1 MPPHAEKSLLIR
13 FAMGVLIVGTV
24 AAFMALRYAT
34 PDQTMALA
42 GAMLTVSVLLLIFF
56 HRIYQSRLTELHE
69 LSTRLAERTQ
79 TLEQRTG
86 ELKRA
91 QAVGNI
97 GSWVSDIP
105 ADQIRLSLQGCHI
118 LGLEPCR
125 PLSYQDYM
133 DLVFPD
139 DRPALAEAWQ
149 LALHGGDFD
158 QEHRLWVNGE
168 VHWVRQRAELEFDK
182 KRRPTS
188 AVGTLQDV
196 TDLKKA
202 QLALA
207 GSEERYRTMIEWS
220 PDAILVHRVG
230 KILYANP
237 AAVRLF
243 GAPYAQ
249 FLMDKAT
256 SELIHP
262 DSLAEQTARMGNII
276 RHETIAPMVEAKFL
290 RLDGCVMDVEVQG
303 TAIDFDNGLAI
314 HVVIRDI
321 TQRKKMER
329 QVRQL
334 AFYDAL
340 TQLPNR
346 RLLSDRLN
354 RAMASSRRSG
364 NFGAL
369 MFLDLDNFKPL
380 NDRYGHSVGDLLLVE
395 VARRLK
401 TCVREMDTVARFGG
415 DEFVVVVE
423 ELAPDRGTSERLA
436 QNLAEKIRK
445 SLSALYSVAK
455 ADANGLVQDI
465 SHRCSASIGV
475 AMITAAETSPDD
487 LVKWAD
493 AAMYLAKNNGRN
505 QIQFFD
511 PQKLL
516 TGEFSESAS
525 GYL

>member
-1 MPPHAEKSLLIR
+1 MPNAEKSLLIR
-13 FAMGVLIVGTV
+13 LAMGILIVGTA

-42 GAMLTVSVLLLIFF
+42 GAMLAVAVLLVVFF
-56 HRIYQSRLTELHE
+56 HRLYQSQLTELRE

-79 TLEQRTG
+79 ALEQRTG

-91 QAVGNI
+91 QAVGKI

-118 LGLEPCR
+118 LGLDPCR
-125 PLSYQDYM
+125 PLSYHDYM
-133 DLVFPD
+133 DLVWPQ
-139 DRPALAEAWQ
+139 DRHALAEAWQ
-149 LALHGGDFD
+149 LALNGRDFD
-158 QEHRLWVNGE
+158 QEHRVVLNGE
-168 VHWVRQRAELEFDK
+168 VRWVRQRAELEFDK
-182 KRRPTS
+182 KRRPTN

-207 GSEERYRTMIEWS
+207 SSEERYRTMIEWS
-220 PDAILVHRVG
+220 PDAILVHRAG
-230 KILYANP
+230 QILYANP

-249 FLMDKAT
+249 FLLDKT
-256 SELIHP
+256 TTDLIHP
-262 DSLAEQTARMGNII
+262 DSRAEQAARMASII

-290 RLDGCVMDVEVQG
+290 RLDGSVMDVEVQG
-303 TAIDFDNGLAI
+303 TAIDFDNELAI
-314 HVVIRDI
+314 QVVIRDI

-354 RAMASSRRSG
+354 HAIASSRRSG
-364 NFGAL
+364 NFGAV

-380 NDRYGHSVGDLLLVE
+380 NDRFGHAVGDLLLME
-395 VARRLK
+395 AARRLK
-401 TCVREMDTVARFGG
+401 TCMREMDTVARFGG

-423 ELAPDRGTSERLA
+423 ELTPDRGTSERLA

-445 SLSALYSVAK
+445 SLSELYTIDK
-455 ADANGLVQDI
+455 IGADGLAQTI
-465 SHRCSASIGV
+465 SHRCTTSIGV
-475 AMITAAETSPDD
+475 AMISRTDASPDD
-487 LVKWAD
+487 IVKWAD
-493 AAMYLAKNNGRN
+493 SAMYRAKNNGRN
-505 QIQFFD
+505 RIQFFD
-511 PQKLL
+511 SQK
-516 TGEFSESAS
+516 TPIGEFSESAS
-525 GYL
+525 AYL

>member
-1 MPPHAEKSLLIR
+1 MPDAEKSLLIR
-13 FAMGVLIVGTV
+13 LAMGVPVVGAA
-24 AAFMALRYAT
+24 AAFVALRYAT

-42 GAMLTVSVLLLIFF
+42 GAMLAASVLLVVFF

-79 TLEQRTG
+79 ALEQRSS

-105 ADQIRLSLQGCHI
+105 ADQIRLSVQGCHI

-125 PLSYQDYM
+125 PLTYHDYM
-133 DLVFPD
+133 DLVHAE
-139 DRPALAEAWQ
+139 DRSALAEAWQ
-149 LALHGGDFD
+149 LALKGREFD
-158 QEHRLWVNGE
+158 QEHRVLVNGE
-168 VHWVRQRAELEFDK
+168 VHWVRQKAELEFDK
-182 KRRPTS
+182 KRRPTH

-196 TDLKKA
+196 TNLKRA
-202 QLALA
+202 QVALA
-207 GSEERYRTMIEWS
+207 SSEERYRTMIEWS

-249 FLMDKAT
+249 LLLDKPA

-262 DSLAEQTARMGNII
+262 DSRAEQATRMENII

-290 RLDGCVMDVEVQG
+290 RLDGSVMDVEVQG
-303 TAIDFDNGLAI
+303 TAIDFDNELAI
-314 HVVIRDI
+314 QVAVRDI

-354 RAMASSRRSG
+354 RAIAACRRSG
-364 NFGAL
+364 NYGAL

-380 NDRYGHSVGDLLLVE
+380 NDRYGHSVGDLLLIE

-401 TCVREMDTVARFGG
+401 ACVRELDTVARFGG

-423 ELAPDRGTSERLA
+423 ELAPDQGASARLA
-436 QNLAEKIRK
+436 QGLAEKIRK
-445 SLSALYSVAK
+445 SLAELYTIEK
-455 ADANGLVQDI
+455 ADANGLANDI
-465 SHRCSASIGV
+465 SHRCTTSIGV
-475 AMITAAETSPDD
+475 VMITRNDNSPED

-493 AAMYLAKNNGRN
+493 LAMYRAKNNGRN
-505 QIQFFD
+505 RIHFFD
-511 PQKLL
+511 PQK
-516 TGEFSESAS
+516 TFVGEFSESVS